1 MIESLAPKSALPLGA
16 TRKVDE
22 SKAAKVDPSN
32 ATLLYSLLAVSQAA
46 GEDQLSDSN
55 IAGLVYV

>member
-16 TRKVDE
+16 TRKVEE
-22 SKAAKVDPSN
+22 SKAVKVDPSN